1 MRRSEEMADPVRLR
15 AERLATASSC
25 CGFLGEVTLTD
36 SAVIILFAG
45 MLGAG
50 DALSMITTS
59 ALPLLNGLCIIP
71 MAGLAM
77 KIGMR
82 RQILRACF
90 CASAAYFTAVA
101 SPFFGEAGV
110 MVLIASVFLFAFS
123 LTGFI
128 AGWFPLLDTFLEPER
143 RTLFF
148 SRMRFC
154 HQLSGTV
161 FLFLVGF
168 VIGGNPPVWGLQLVL
183 LAAAV
188 IFTGRAAAIS
198 RIPVFEGRQNESA
211 GFLSGLNTVVGNKPM
226 AGFSLYFFLLNLTAF
241 GTVPLMMLYL
251 KNGLNAPDNVIVL
264 ISACSLSGMLFGYLC
279 IGRLL
284 KRIGMKHTFLLL
296 HFIFFAVNGGLF
308 LIGGRSMATYLL
320 IAFFLLVY
328 SFAAA
333 ASSIVASAEMM
344 KLASPGNKIMAMA
357 FNGAFFYGG
366 SGLSRFLTS
375 LLLGSGMF
383 AAEWQLGTTTVC
395 RYRTF
400 LLLYCAAI
408 LLAAP
413 FLLLVPAVNSGKSN
427 KP

>member
-1 MRRSEEMADPVRLR
+1 MADPVRLR
-15 AERLATASSC
+15 AERLATASPC

-59 ALPLLNGLCIIP
+59 VLPLLNGLCVIP

-211 GFLSGLNTVVGNKPM
+211 GFLSGLNT
-226 AGFSLYFFLLNLTAF
+226 
-241 GTVPLMMLYL
+241 
-251 KNGLNAPDNVIVL
+251 
-264 ISACSLSGMLFGYLC
+264 
-279 IGRLL
+279 
-284 KRIGMKHTFLLL
+284 
-296 HFIFFAVNGGLF
+296 AV
-308 LIGGRSMATYLL
+308 
-320 IAFFLLVY
+320 
-328 SFAAA
+328 
-333 ASSIVASAEMM
+333 
-344 KLASPGNKIMAMA
+344 
-357 FNGAFFYGG
+357 
-366 SGLSRFLTS
+366 
-375 LLLGSGMF
+375 
-383 AAEWQLGTTTVC
+383 
-395 RYRTF
+395 
-400 LLLYCAAI
+400 
-408 LLAAP
+408 
-413 FLLLVPAVNSGKSN
+413 
-427 KP
+427 